1 MVAWMQIRD
10 FQLERYFGLYEFTV
24 RHQLSL
30 SDCDTCSVGEL
41 LELAG
46 IEPVELMSL
55 RLGYTESQGDPEL
68 RSAIAEHYDHCSA
81 DDVVV
86 TNAPQEAIFLAMQAV
101 LKAGDRVV
109 VQTPCYQS
117 LLEVASSIGCEVV
130 RWEARESDDGW
141 DFDTDDLEGLV
152 QGAQL
157 LVLNAP
163 HNPTGYHP
171 SEAARVRVSEIAAA
185 AGARIFSDEMYRGLE
200 RDPADAILPE
210 ASRSERAIS
219 LWGGSKSFGLSGLRI
234 GWLVCRD
241 RDVIGQVMRRKD
253 YTTICSSG
261 PGEFLMKAGLRAA
274 SELFRR
280 NRALIAKN
288 EARVRA
294 FTAARPGEYRW
305 RAPLAGSVGL
315 LEVRNQPA
323 SEIAT
328 KLREEADVLVAPSGL
343 FAMPD
348 RHLRLGL
355 GRSSF
360 SAAMEQWESWE
371 QKIRS

>member
-1 MVAWMQIRD
+1 MVVWMQIRD

-141 DFDTDDLEGLV
+141 DFDTDDLERLV

-294 FTAARPGEYRW
+294 FTAARPSEYRW

>member
-1 MVAWMQIRD
+1 MVAWMQIQD
-10 FQLERYFGLYEFTV
+10 FQLERYFGKYEFTV

-41 LELAG
+41 LDLAG
-46 IEPVELMSL
+46 IAPVDLLSL
-55 RLGYTESQGDPEL
+55 KLGYTESQGDPEL
-68 RSAIAEHYDHCSA
+68 RAAIAEHYDHCSA

-117 LLEVASSIGCEVV
+117 LLEVARSIGCEVV

-141 DFDTDDLEGLV
+141 EFDTDDLSGLV
-152 QGAQL
+152 QGAKL
-157 LVLNAP
+157 LVMNAP
-163 HNPTGYHP
+163 HNPTGHHP
-171 SEAARVRVSEIAAA
+171 SESTRMRVSEIAEA

-200 RDPADAILPE
+200 RDPADAIMPE

-241 RDVIGQVMRRKD
+241 RDVIGQIMRRKD

-274 SELFRR
+274 QELFGR
-280 NRALIAKN
+280 NRELIAKN

-294 FTAARPGEYRW
+294 FAASRSSEYRW

-323 SEIAT
+323 SEIAAR
-328 KLREEADVLVAPSGL
+328 LREEADVLVAPSGL

-360 SAAMEQWESWE
+360 SVAMDQWELWE
-371 QKIRS
+371 QKIGS

>member
-46 IEPVELMSL
+46 IEPVDLMSL

-141 DFDTDDLEGLV
+141 DFDTDDLERLV

-294 FTAARPGEYRW
+294 FTAARPSEYRW